1 MNSDIHLTAF
11 DGGETN
17 TVMAGASE
25 AEAMDAYSRVV
36 TGVAEAV
43 IRLEFDPVDIVTEV
57 INRVESALEKA
68 VAQGAGKS
76 VAQAAMMS
84 AAAVA

>member
-1 MNSDIHLTAF
+1 MRRLITAAL
-11 DGGETN
+11 GEKQL
-17 TVMAGASE
+17 ASSLN
-25 AEAMDAYSRVV
+25 A
-36 TGVAEAV
+36 GVAEAV